1 MTSNNQ
7 LIAIKRTSV
16 THHRGNNRA
25 WLEPC
30 KEMIQAGFT
39 AKARYDIDYNED
51 SVVLR
56 LNPEGKRGVSNTAR
70 GPILDLCNRK
80 MNKYNLEGGIQ
91 WIIADSVIT
100 IVGVE

>member
-30 KEMIQAGFT
+30 KEMVQAGFI
-39 AKARYDIDYNED
+39 AKARYNIEYNDD

>member
-30 KEMIQAGFT
+30 KEMVQAGFT
-39 AKARYDIDYNED
+39 AKARYDIDYNDD
-51 SVVLR
+51 SIVLR
-56 LNPEGKRGVSNTAR
+56 LNPEGKRS
-70 GPILDLCNRK
+70 
-80 MNKYNLEGGIQ
+80 IQ
-91 WIIADSVIT
+91 YCQRANP
-100 IVGVE
+100 